1 MSELRLCD
9 GCERHIRVSEA
20 RCPFCDRLCSG
31 DPPRRSAASVL
42 FAVAAAATVAA
53 CYGGPQRNVVP
64 ASQPTQEQP
73 SSAAPAPTTAPTPGS
88 QPAPMNSSDGAAT
101 NGHGR
106 AIGEAHML
114 ADRTIELSLEAEGSR
129 DSIGAGTFRYPTV
142 HPQYEE
148 ILAHVGPM
156 QPGQRRPVRA
166 F

>member
-20 RCPFCDRLCSG
+20 RCPFCDRACSA

-53 CYGGPQRNVVP
+53 CYGGPQRNVAP
-64 ASQPTQEQP
+64 PSQPVQEQP
-73 SSAAPAPTTAPTPGS
+73 SSSAPAPSAAPAPAQT
-88 QPAPMNSSDGAAT
+88 SDAAAT
-101 NGHGR
+101 NGHAR
-106 AIGEAHML
+106 SIGEARML
-114 ADRTIELSLEAEGSR
+114 ADRTIELELSDEGAR
-129 DSIGAGTFRYPTV
+129 DSVGAGTFRYPAA
-142 HPQYEE
+142 HPQYDE

-156 QPGQRRPVRA
+156 QPGQRRSVRA